1 MKQNL
6 KNIWKQ
12 NVVKIIHNMKSYRQ
26 KIVEEK
32 KWKAKG
38 NKNVHGRSK
47 NYEDNSNFGMIQK
60 LRTNVIE

>member
-12 NVVKIIHNMKSYRQ
+12 KVGKIIHNMKSYRQ
-26 KIVEEK
+26 KIVEK

-47 NYEDNSNFGMIQK
+47 NYEDNS
-60 LRTNVIE
+60 

>member
-38 NKNVHGRSK
+38 NKNVHGRSN
-47 NYEDNSNFGMIQK
+47 NYEDNS
-60 LRTNVIE
+60 